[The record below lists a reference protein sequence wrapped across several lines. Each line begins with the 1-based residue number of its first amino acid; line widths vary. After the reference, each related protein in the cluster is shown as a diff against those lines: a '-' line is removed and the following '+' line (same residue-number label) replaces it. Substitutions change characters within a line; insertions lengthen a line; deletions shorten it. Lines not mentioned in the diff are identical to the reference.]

1 MTATVNIHQ
10 VSKIKKSKIREMNS
24 GGFYIDLEVT
34 HDSYEKGEHRIEI
47 ALYSATKEALDI
59 LPHTE

>member
-1 MTATVNIHQ
+1 MTATINIHQ
-10 VSKIKKSKIREMNS
+10 VTKIKKAKVKEMSS

-34 HDSYEKGEHRIEI
+34 HDSFEKGEHRIEI

-59 LPHTE
+59 LPQSD